1 MYSLHSLPSTPVKK
15 EKRHDRIGY
24 YAPPGRFELFHI
36 ETQMKRH
43 PFKGLSAILFKEFIV
58 VWRDPMT
65 LFFMFFPPLVE
76 MIAFGYA
83 LDNDV
88 KHMGLVVL
96 NQDRTVESRQLIDRF
111 VNTETFRV
119 VGEVQSPEEMASE
132 IRKGRA
138 YAGMQIPPQFTRDL
152 RAGYPTQIQL
162 LIDGSNST
170 TALQALNT
178 ALGVALTQS
187 VQIMLKDT
195 GKRAPPIEL
204 RPQILYNPTM
214 RSPNFFVPGVIG
226 VVLQIGTTFATAMAV
241 VRERERGTL
250 EQLLV
255 SPLSRWGLMLGK
267 LVPYLCI
274 GMTMAMLLY
283 AIMRFVFAVPIAGN
297 LVALVVSTF
306 VYVFALLSLGLLV
319 ATKAENQMQA
329 LQMSMTFI
337 LPSVFFSGFI
347 FPRETMP
354 WIFYALG
361 SIIPTTYF
369 IALSRAIILRGA
381 HFFEY
386 WQNLAILI
394 AMSIALFC
402 ICALRFRKKIG

>member
-1 MYSLHSLPSTPVKK
+1 
-15 EKRHDRIGY
+15 
-24 YAPPGRFELFHI
+24 
-36 ETQMKRH
+36 MKR
-43 PFKGLSAILFKEFIV
+43 PFRGLGAILFKEFIV

-65 LFFMFFPPLVE
+65 LFFMLFPPLIE

-88 KHMGLVVL
+88 KHMAMVVF
-96 NQDRTVESRQLIDRF
+96 NEDRTVESRQLLDRF
-111 VNTETFRV
+111 VNTETFRIV
-119 VGEVQSPEEMASE
+119 SEVGSAEEMARE
-132 IRKGRA
+132 IRAGHA
-138 YAGMQIPPQFTRDL
+138 YVGLQIPPHFTREV
-152 RAGYPTQIQL
+152 RAGRPVQAQI

-178 ALGVALTQS
+178 AVAIALTQS
-187 VQIMLKDT
+187 TEMLLKES
-195 GKRAPPIEL
+195 GRQNVPVEI
-204 RPQILYNPTM
+204 RPQMLYNPTM

-267 LVPYLCI
+267 LIPYLCI
-274 GMTMAMLLY
+274 GMVMAFLLFG
-283 AIMRFVFAVPIAGN
+283 IMHFVFFVPIAGSI
-297 LVALVVSTF
+297 VAMILSTLI
-306 VYVFALLSLGLLV
+306 YVFALLSLGLLV

-329 LQMSMTFI
+329 LQMTMAFI

-354 WIFYALG
+354 AIFYALG
-361 SIIPTTYF
+361 AVLPTTYF
-369 IALSRAIILRGA
+369 ISLMRAIILRGA
-381 HFFEY
+381 TFLEY
-386 WQNLAILI
+386 GRSLGILTVM
-394 AMSIALFC
+394 AVFLFVV
-402 ICALRFRKKIG
+402 CALRFRRKIG

>member
-1 MYSLHSLPSTPVKK
+1 
-15 EKRHDRIGY
+15 
-24 YAPPGRFELFHI
+24 
-36 ETQMKRH
+36 MKRA
-43 PFKGLSAILFKEFIV
+43 PFRGLGAILFKEFITV
-58 VWRDPMT
+58 LRDPMT
-65 LFFMFFPPLVE
+65 LFFMLFPPLIE

-88 KHMGLVVL
+88 KHMAMAIL
-96 NQDRTVESRQLIDRF
+96 NEDRTVESRQFLDRF
-111 VNTETFRV
+111 VNTETFRI
-119 VGEVQSPEEMASE
+119 VGEVQNVEQLASE

-138 YAGMQIPPQFTRDL
+138 YVGLQIPPHFTRDL
-152 RAGYPTQIQL
+152 RAGHPAQVQM

-187 VQIMLKDT
+187 VEMMMRESGRRT
-195 GKRAPPIEL
+195 VPIEI
-204 RPQILYNPTM
+204 RPQMLYNPTM

-274 GMTMAMLLY
+274 GMLMAVLLF
-283 AIMRFVFAVPIAGN
+283 AIMRFVFAVPIAGSV
-297 LVALVVSTF
+297 VAMMLATL

-337 LPSVFFSGFI
+337 MPSVFFSGFI

-354 WIFYALG
+354 WIFYAIGALL
-361 SIIPTTYF
+361 PTTYF
-369 IALSRAIILRGA
+369 IDLMRAIILRGA
-381 HFFEY
+381 SFLEY
-386 WQNLAILI
+386 WPALAI
-394 AMSIALFC
+394 MSVMAVLLFC
-402 ICALRFRKKIG
+402 VCALRFRKKIG